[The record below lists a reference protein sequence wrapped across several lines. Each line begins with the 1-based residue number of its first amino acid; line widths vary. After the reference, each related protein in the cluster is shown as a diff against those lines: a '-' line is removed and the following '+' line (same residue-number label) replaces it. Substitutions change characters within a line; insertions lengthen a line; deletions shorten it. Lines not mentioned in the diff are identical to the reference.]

1 METTPRDI
9 SRQLARALQAEDLS
23 LATRL
28 YGAGQSPLTPASH
41 HLGGLALFHSGQA
54 EAGIAALR
62 LAIEADSANLSA
74 VLDLAA
80 ILEETNRLQEREA
93 LLLDALTAHPTAAPL
108 LQLLGELYLL
118 KTQDPGEH
126 HQGES
131 FYRKAGDMFVRA
143 LSTTPDD
150 VILLSQLALCR
161 QRLDNREGAEALL
174 GRALSLEPGNGQVNH
189 SLGLICQAS
198 HRHPEAARYFQ
209 RAAEV
214 SPQNAESHFRLGLSL
229 GDTGD
234 LIPARAA
241 FERACGL
248 EPDQEPYLLGLGN
261 IYLKLNLFEEA
272 ERTYTQLLQAHPDS
286 ASVHFNLGQVYRT
299 HNLTERAI
307 EAFTRAEELDPSNLE
322 NRWGKRLTLPVLYQS
337 TDEIHQART
346 RFTQNLN
353 ALSEDVPLHNREG
366 GERALQAL
374 GSRTNFHLA
383 YQEQNDKALQKQYGQ
398 LTQKI
403 LEVACPQWRA
413 PRLQRPTTPK
423 IKVGFA
429 SAFFWEHTVGKLF
442 NGWLTQLDPARFEI
456 SAFYNGQREDPHT
469 EALRAQ
475 CHRFVHTPDTLEEL
489 ARAIAGED
497 LDVLIFPE
505 LGMNATIF
513 QVAGLRLAPLQCA
526 AWGHP
531 VTPGLSTIDYFLSS
545 ELMEPADGQDHY
557 NERLVTLP
565 HLSIYYHEP
574 APPKAPKPR
583 EAFGLSPERVV
594 YLCCQSLFKY
604 LPHYDHVFVRIA
616 AEVPNAQLVFLA
628 NKSAQ
633 VTAQF
638 KERLRPCFEAAQLDV
653 DEVVRILPQQQRGD
667 YLSLNH
673 AADVYLD
680 SLGWSGGNTTLEALS
695 AHLPMVT
702 WAGPYMRSR
711 HTAGILA
718 RLGLE
723 EEVAADVDDY
733 IHRAVH
739 YGSSPDKRAALRQ
752 CIAERK
758 HRVFQD
764 PEAIRGLEDFIS
776 GAVSQGPQ

>member
-1 METTPRDI
+1 MFE
-9 SRQLARALQAEDLS
+9 RAL
-23 LATRL
+23 AT
-28 YGAGQSPLTPASH
+28 SP
-41 HLGGLALFHSGQA
+41 
-54 EAGIAALR
+54 
-62 LAIEADSANLSA
+62 N
-74 VLDLAA
+74 
-80 ILEETNRLQEREA
+80 
-93 LLLDALTAHPTAAPL
+93 
-108 LQLLGELYLL
+108 
-118 KTQDPGEH
+118 
-126 HQGES
+126 
-131 FYRKAGDMFVRA
+131 
-143 LSTTPDD
+143 D

-161 QRLDNREGAEALL
+161 QHLGDSDGAEALL
-174 GRALSLEPGNGQVNH
+174 EQALSLEPNNGQVH
-189 SLGLICQAS
+189 HGLGLICQAS
-198 HRHPEAARYFQ
+198 HRHPEAALYFQ
-209 RAAEV
+209 RAVKAC
-214 SPQNAESHFRLGLSL
+214 PKNAESHFRLGLSL
-229 GDTGD
+229 EYSGNMNS
-234 LIPARAA
+234 ARAA
-241 FERACGL
+241 FESACEL
-248 EPDQEPYLLGLGN
+248 EPNHEPYLLGLGN
-261 IYLKLNLFEEA
+261 LYLKLNRFEEA
-272 ERTYTQLLQAHPDS
+272 ERIYNQLQEAHPNS
-286 ASVHFNLGQVYRT
+286 ASVYFNLGQIYRT

-307 EAFTRAEELDPSNLE
+307 EAYTRAEELDPNNLE
-322 NRWGKRLTLPVLYQS
+322 NHWGKRLTLPVLYQS
-337 TDEIHQART
+337 TEEIHQART

-353 ALSEDVPLHNREG
+353 ALSEEVPLDSQEG
-366 GERALQAL
+366 GERALLAL

-383 YQEQNDKALQKQYGQ
+383 YQEQNDKALQKRYGE

-413 PRLQRPTTPK
+413 PRLQRPPTPK

-442 NGWLTQLDPARFEI
+442 NGWLTQLDPARFEV
-456 SAFYNGQREDPHT
+456 SAFYNGQREDAHT

-475 CHRFVHTPDTLEEL
+475 CHRFVHTPDTLEDL
-489 ARAIAGED
+489 AQAIAGAD

-505 LGMNATIF
+505 LGMNATTF

-574 APPKAPKPR
+574 TRPKAPKLR
-583 EAFGLSPERVV
+583 EAFGLSPDHVI

-604 LPHYDHVFVRIA
+604 LPHYDHVFAQIA

-628 NKSAQ
+628 NKSAR

-638 KERLRPCFEAAQLDV
+638 KERLRPHLAAAHLDV
-653 DEVVRILPQQQRGD
+653 DKVVRILPQQHRED

-711 HTAGILA
+711 HTSGILT
-718 RLGLE
+718 RLGLQK
-723 EEVAADVDDY
+723 EVATNVDEY
-733 IHRAVH
+733 IQRAVH
-739 YGSSPDKRAALRQ
+739 YGNSPNKRAELRQ

-764 PEAIRGLEDFIS
+764 SDTIRGLEDFIS
-776 GAVSQGPQ
+776 GAVSRTQ